1 MKIAIDIRPLMSAKT
16 GLKTYLVELIKAWE
30 MLPNSNIILISPA
43 KNPYSG
49 NNSFL
54 KTIEHISFFWWK
66 QFQLPRL
73 ALKNNCTHLFCAD
86 FFVPFKIKWISKDLK
101 TIAVLHDAFFWE
113 TPEHYNTIW
122 LKIFHLIGVPA
133 AKKADLLISPTQ
145 FAKNKILFYENFNPN
160 KILVVHEAAKTLP
173 ILKDPALRLML
184 IAPKLNPQK
193 YFLHVGVLEKR
204 KNITKLIEAFSEI
217 YKTYP
222 DYKLVLVGNKS
233 VKKNLDDE
241 SNIIATISRLNLNS
255 AILILGY
262 LESEDLAC
270 IYQCAFAYVLP
281 SLNEG
286 FGLPV
291 LESFNAGLPL
301 ICANNSALPEV
312 AGDAA
317 IYFDPSSTLE
327 IRNSI
332 QNLIDD
338 PSLVATLKEKGKNRL
353 SQFSWTTAANTIQNA
368 LEKEKNESLY
378 F

>member
-1 MKIAIDIRPLMSAKT
+1 MKVAIDIRPLMFAKT
-16 GLKTYLVELIKAWE
+16 GLKTYLDELVKAWE
-30 MLPNSNIILISPA
+30 TLPNSNILLISPTN
-43 KNPYSG
+43 KPYIGDS
-49 NNSFL
+49 SFL
-54 KTIEHISFFWWK
+54 KIIEHLNFFWWK

-73 ALKNNCTHLFCAD
+73 AVKNNCTHLFCAD
-86 FFVPFKIKWISKDLK
+86 FFVPFKIRWLSKNLK

-113 TPEHYNTIW
+113 TPEHYNILW

-133 AKKADLLISPTQ
+133 AKNADLLIAPTL
-145 FAKNKILFYENFNPN
+145 FAKNRILFYEKFNPE
-160 KILVVHEAAKTLP
+160 KIIVVHEAAKTLP
-173 ILKDPALRLML
+173 ILKDPALQLIS
-184 IAPKLNPQK
+184 IAPNLVPQK

-217 YKTYP
+217 HQTHP

-241 SNIIATISRLNLNS
+241 PNLCAIIDRLNLNNAVIS
-255 AILILGY
+255 LGY

-270 IYQCAFAYVLP
+270 IYQCAFAYVFP

-291 LESFNAGLPL
+291 LEAFNAGIPL

-317 IYFDPSSTLE
+317 IYFDPSSTRQ
-327 IRNSI
+327 ISNCMH
-332 QNLIDD
+332 NLVID
-338 PSLVATLKEKGKNRL
+338 PILVAKLKEKGENRL
-353 SQFSWTTAANTIQNA
+353 SLFSWSTAASALQNA
-368 LEKEKNESLY
+368 LEKI
-378 F
+378 